1 MLCFSHG
8 MSVWKFLQTY
18 FVLNFDMDHLV
29 LKIKDPAVSQENEG
43 VLINYFADS
52 CPLISLASLDCLLFI
67 G

>member
-1 MLCFSHG
+1 
-8 MSVWKFLQTY
+8 
-18 FVLNFDMDHLV
+18 MDHLV

-43 VLINYFADS
+43 VLINYFADP

>member
-1 MLCFSHG
+1 
-8 MSVWKFLQTY
+8 MSVWKFRQTRY

-43 VLINYFADS
+43 VLINYFADP
-52 CPLISLASLDCLLFI
+52 CPLSSLASLDCLFFI